1 MNNLLE
7 VLVQQAF
14 KSQNERIEDLK
25 NENKI
30 LKKETE
36 TLKQEVDNLKELNT
50 LFDNK
55 VQELLE
61 YIRTYVSKDDEN
73 DLMEEYKFGEQDRN

>member
-73 DLMEEYKFGEQDRN
+73 DLMEEYKFGEQDRK